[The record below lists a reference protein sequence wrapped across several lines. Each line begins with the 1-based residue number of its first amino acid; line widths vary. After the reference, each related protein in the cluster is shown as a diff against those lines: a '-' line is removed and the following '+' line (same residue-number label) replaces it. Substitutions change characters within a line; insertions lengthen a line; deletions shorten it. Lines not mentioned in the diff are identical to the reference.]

1 MSEGD
6 VRRAENILQSCAA
19 VSNKIDEKSIY
30 GVVSSA
36 NPNEIK
42 EVLEFCVK
50 NNFIK
55 ARDKL
60 LSIMLKQGLSGL
72 DIIKQIQKEVLSLSI
87 SEDKKLS
94 FIEKCGEVEFR
105 IVEGS
110 DEFIQLESLLAFMSK
125 R

>member
-1 MSEGD
+1 MPGGEKKIYKIAKNENLRIDDKTIEVLYDLSEGD

-50 NNFIK
+50 NNFINWSC
-55 ARDKL
+55 RPTITVPPFCCIDFIFRR
-60 LSIMLKQGLSGL
+60 SN
-72 DIIKQIQKEVLSLSI
+72 IIRWNYIRVS
-87 SEDKKLS
+87 
-94 FIEKCGEVEFR
+94 
-105 IVEGS
+105 
-110 DEFIQLESLLAFMSK
+110 
-125 R
+125 